1 MLKKSLSLTLSV
13 ALLLTLTGAPKTFAN
28 PQGEIQQQARN
39 AGVGAYLEIK
49 LKDGRKFE
57 GRIEALEPTQVVL
70 TVQDSSGLR
79 QMRYDQVAAL
89 KVVKRTLYRAQGK
102 PDVFFARQAVEGL
115 GVGEHV
121 MVRTAGEVIRRGNIK
136 AIDPQQFTIRLDS
149 NGEPTTINY
158 SEIFEIHENP
168 HLQIITALAIAIG
181 VGVAALV
188 IALTRKAKP
197 EIVVSDITPKT
208 LQAGKSMEVTLKG
221 SNFAPGAIVSF
232 KSGAGP
238 TPTATNVSVKD
249 ANTITATVTVNAG
262 GPTRNR
268 EWDVIVTNSKH
279 KTGKLKD
286 GFVVTP

>member
-1 MLKKSLSLTLSV
+1 MRKKSLSFTLTIT
-13 ALLLTLTGAPKTFAN
+13 LLLTLTGT
-28 PQGEIQQQARN
+28 PQTLASTTGEMQQQVQV
-39 AGVGAYLEIK
+39 AGVGSYLEVK

-57 GRIEALEPTQVVL
+57 GRIEALEAGQVAL
-70 TVQDSSGLR
+70 TVQDGNGLR
-79 QMRYDQVAAL
+79 RVRYDQVAAV
-89 KVVKRTLYRAQGK
+89 KTVKRTLYRAPGK
-102 PDVFFARQAVEGL
+102 PDAFFARQAVEGL

-136 AIDPQQFTIRLDS
+136 AIDTQHFTLRLDS
-149 NGEPTTINY
+149 NGEPATIHY

-168 HLQIITALAIAIG
+168 HLQIITALVIAIG

-188 IALTRKAKP
+188 IALTRKSKP

-208 LQAGKSMEVTLKG
+208 LQAGKSMEVTLRG

-262 GPTRNR
+262 GPARER